1 MFESSGGDSG
11 AFLRRSKM
19 SSYPKFIY
27 HPVKEEKIVLSKEEH
42 DAHGDEWKESPAHFE
57 VEAAVEAVEPQ
68 VPKKRGRKKAE

>member
-1 MFESSGGDSG
+1 
-11 AFLRRSKM
+11 M

-42 DAHGDEWKESPAHFE
+42 DAHGDEWKESPAHFDGE
-57 VEAAVEAVEPQ
+57 VIEKVEPQ